1 VSTIEM
7 LLHNALKLF
16 VKQTNTVTAIR
27 QQIFNGDNDLT
38 WDAILHGAIMDVARN
53 IPCDD
58 SKSNPC
64 ELRKSIWNNNKGE
77 DKSIE
82 ASFLLSLR
90 AIRKHAKVRRTTAF
104 VDTLQSN
111 QNEALYLCL
120 PRILPSIDLLLCPP
134 QSIMSLREDTLRQYI
149 ATFVSFAKGNME
161 HALQLLKRSVEEEQ
175 MQHMT
180 NDDAILE
187 SLGQS
192 ANPTVQR

>member
-77 DKSIE
+77 DKRSYQE
-82 ASFLLSLR
+82 TREGPTNHRLCR
-90 AIRKHAKVRRTTAF
+90 YVTK
-104 VDTLQSN
+104 QS
-111 QNEALYLCL
+111 
-120 PRILPSIDLLLCPP
+120 
-134 QSIMSLREDTLRQYI
+134 
-149 ATFVSFAKGNME
+149 
-161 HALQLLKRSVEEEQ
+161 KRSVVFMSSQ
-175 MQHMT
+175 NST
-180 NDDAILE
+180 LN
-187 SLGQS
+187 
-192 ANPTVQR
+192 